1 MDGHAGELSSA
12 EEQVKRLTVDVARV
26 TEELRREQDRSS
38 QLEKQRVSVEAQN
51 RDLQSRLEE
60 VEAAAIKG
68 NKKFAQRL
76 EQRIAELEV
85 QLDAE
90 LRRYEEAQ
98 KTIKKLD
105 RRVKEVLT
113 QVDEEQ
119 KTKAGLLENVDAL
132 QQKVKTFKRQVEE
145 AVGLC
150 QKTSYVAYELLYSRT
165 IINAINH
172 KWNLLNSLCYTM
184 WDYHTLQQSTILL
197 CHSYILDLL
206 RCDSVTGILSQ
217 CESIALL

>member
-184 WDYHTLQQSTILL
+184 
-197 CHSYILDLL
+197 
-206 RCDSVTGILSQ
+206 
-217 CESIALL
+217 